1 MFPRT
6 PDLQH
11 VNWMQILV
19 VSNSPGKDID
29 EKSPYSS
36 QIASFTKPHLLS
48 RVEFYQQLIVMISHP
63 RLLAL
68 FVALSLMATPVD
80 AGDTQLF
87 AKFDTCRMPQYP
99 RRAMDASETGV
110 SVIGLLVGGEGAVVE
125 TVVLNSS
132 GSRDLDRAAAL
143 ALSKCAFQ
151 RPGSIDKGVSLWTSI
166 VYAWSLSDDPDL
178 LSAKHAAAVAADR
191 GNVSARYHLSLLI
204 FTKAKTDVDRAQ
216 GLAMLR
222 NAAELGHARAQFDL
236 ARRYE
241 IGKGVEA
248 NLDEALRWYRKSAES
263 GDPLA
268 KQRMSLGILLDR
280 DPISSD

>member
-1 MFPRT
+1 MKNQPIRRKL
-6 PDLQH
+6 PALQSLICSLELSFI
-11 VNWMQILV
+11 NKPIL
-19 VSNSPGKDID
+19 
-29 EKSPYSS
+29 
-36 QIASFTKPHLLS
+36 
-48 RVEFYQQLIVMISHP
+48 MISHP
-63 RLLAL
+63 KFVAL
-68 FVALSLMATPVD
+68 FVALSLMAAPVG
-80 AGDTQLF
+80 ASDTKLF

-110 SVIGLLVGGEGAVVE
+110 SVIGLLVGGDGAVLD
-125 TVVLNSS
+125 TVVINSS

-151 RPGSIDKGVSLWTSI
+151 RPGSIDKAISLWASI
-166 VYAWSLSDDPDL
+166 AYAWSLSDDPDL

-204 FTKAKTDVDRAQ
+204 FMKAKTDVDRAQ

-222 NAAELGHARAQFDL
+222 SAAELGHARAQFDL

-248 NLDEALRWYRKSAES
+248 NLDEALRWYQKSAES

-268 KQRMSLGILLDR
+268 KQRLSLGILLDR
-280 DPISSD
+280 DPT